1 MPLFFSTYIQGKYTL
16 LIWFCSI
23 WVQNLAAQVTPT
35 SFSAEVYERHI
46 DLKWEYPTN
55 ADASQ
60 FRIYKSSDG
69 INYQLWRSVGSTI
82 RESTDWTGADGV
94 DAEFHYYIESSFAG
108 NSSPESDTLSLSP
121 QVMSDDEYL
130 DMVQKQ
136 TIKYFW
142 DFGHPVSGL
151 ARERNSSGDIVT
163 MGGSGFGIMALLVG
177 VERGWL
183 TRAQVISRMIRIVSF
198 LQIADK
204 FHGVYPHWMNG
215 ATGKTIPFSTYDD
228 GADLVETAFLMQGL
242 ICARQ
247 YFDQDNPTE
256 EALRNI
262 IQQLWEDV
270 EWDWF
275 RRNNSNV
282 LYWHWSPNHDWRMNF
297 QLRGFNETH
306 ITYILGAASPTH
318 SIPGSLYY
326 TGWAGGNYR
335 NSAIH
340 FGYPVIVGPAFGG
353 PLFFSHYSYLGFDPR
368 FLKDDFCNYFERN
381 RNHTL
386 INRAYCIAN
395 PRNHEGYSDLVWGL
409 TASDN
414 PWGYLAHDPGNDN
427 GTIAPTAALSSM
439 PYTPAESIATLKH
452 FYRAFEDRLWGPY
465 GFHDAFNLNFDW
477 FADSYLAIDQGP
489 IVVMIENHRSALLWD
504 LFMSA
509 PEIQTAI
516 EKIGFEPDS
525 TTSTIN
531 TNLDSE
537 LITQIQPNPVTG
549 NSIEIFIKSRIMGPA
564 EIQVYNVNSRLV
576 SSKELHLYESNQKE
590 TIDISNLTSGNSVY
604 YVVTTVGA
612 HVYTTSF
619 IKI

>member
-1 MPLFFSTYIQGKYTL
+1 MPLYFLTYIQGKYNLLL
-16 LIWFCSI
+16 LICLFGGYT
-23 WVQNLAAQVTPT
+23 VFAQVRPT
-35 SFSAEVYERHI
+35 SFSAEAFERHI
-46 DLKWEYPTN
+46 DLSWQYPVN
-55 ADASQ
+55 ANVSQ
-60 FRIYKSSDG
+60 FRIFKSSDG
-69 INYQLWRSVGSTI
+69 NNFQLWKTLNGSSRS
-82 RESTDWTGADGV
+82 STDWTGANGV
-94 DAEFHYYIESSFAG
+94 NMTFHYFIESSYAG
-108 NSSPESDTLSLSP
+108 NTSPASDTIALAP
-121 QVMSDDEYL
+121 QNMNDEAFM

-142 DFGHPVSGL
+142 DFAHPVSGL

-183 TRAQVISRMIRIVSF
+183 TRSQVISRMIRIVSF
-198 LQIADK
+198 LQIADN
-204 FHGVYPHWMNG
+204 FHGAYPHWMNG

-242 ICARQ
+242 IAARQ

-256 EALRNI
+256 KALRDI

-297 QLRGFNETH
+297 QLRGFNETM
-306 ITYILGAASPTH
+306 ITYILGVASTTH
-318 SIPGSLYY
+318 GIPGSLYY
-326 TGWAGGNYR
+326 TGWVGPNYR
-335 NSAIH
+335 NTAIH
-340 FGYPVIVGPAFGG
+340 FGYPVICGPAFGG

-368 FLKDDFCNYFERN
+368 FLKDDICNYFVRN

-395 PRNHEGYSDLVWGL
+395 PRQHEGYSFESWGL

-414 PWGYLAHDPGNDN
+414 PWGYLAHDPSNDN

-439 PYTPAESIATLKH
+439 PYTPAESMQALKH
-452 FYRAFEDRLWGPY
+452 FYRELGEKLWGPY
-465 GFHDAFNLNFDW
+465 GFYDAFNLNVDW

-489 IVVMIENHRSALLWD
+489 IVIMIENHRTGLLWN

-509 PEIQTAI
+509 PEIQNAI
-516 EKIGFEPDS
+516 EEIGFEPDLSSSTVS
-525 TTSTIN
+525 TTFDPS
-531 TNLDSE
+531 
-537 LITQIQPNPVTG
+537 LITHIQPNPATG
-549 NSIEIFIKSRIMGPA
+549 NSIQLFINSRHQGPA
-564 EIQVYNVNSRLV
+564 VIQIYDSGSRLINAKNIILMEG
-576 SSKELHLYESNQKE
+576 SQNES
-590 TIDISNLTSGNSVY
+590 IDISNLKNVNGVY
-604 YVVTTVGA
+604 YIVTKAGT
-612 HVYTTSF
+612 HIHTTSF
-619 IKI
+619 VRM